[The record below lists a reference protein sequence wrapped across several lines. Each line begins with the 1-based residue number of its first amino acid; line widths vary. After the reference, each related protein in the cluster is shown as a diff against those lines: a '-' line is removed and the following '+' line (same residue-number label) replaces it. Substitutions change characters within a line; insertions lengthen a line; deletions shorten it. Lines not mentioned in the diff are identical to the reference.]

1 MQRAFDEVIH
11 DVCGQNLPVTFCI
24 DRAGVSGSDGE
35 THQGVFDL
43 SYLAPIPNLTIAI
56 PANISEF
63 RAMLR
68 MSTKMNAPLAIRY
81 PREGEE
87 GAFSPV
93 EIGKFDI
100 LHSNMSDIII
110 YAAGERCLHLAEQI
124 YRRAQEE
131 GIALSVVNARFLKP
145 LDTELLD
152 ARPERYV
159 ITIEDNALIGG
170 LGDAIARHLRNRGK
184 EIYSF
189 GYGDAFIPHGDAR
202 GLFAEFGPNEEK
214 ILACVRDCHAR
225 G

>member
-1 MQRAFDEVIH
+1 
-11 DVCGQNLPVTFCI
+11 
-24 DRAGVSGSDGE
+24 
-35 THQGVFDL
+35 
-43 SYLAPIPNLTIAI
+43 
-56 PANISEF
+56 
-63 RAMLR
+63 MLR

-110 YAAGERCLHLAEQI
+110 YAAGERCLRLAEQI

-189 GYGDAFIPHGDAR
+189 GYSDAFIPHGDAR